1 MLKEFLKAQAIE
13 SLQASFRIR
22 PQSTAS
28 IDLWVD
34 GNDGELPH
42 PLNCEGLDG
51 GMPCPMVGQAG
62 RIAPDVLI
70 QKKDPQRFGVIS
82 EAL

>member
-1 MLKEFLKAQAIE
+1 
-13 SLQASFRIR
+13 
-22 PQSTAS
+22 
-28 IDLWVD
+28 
-34 GNDGELPH
+34 
-42 PLNCEGLDG
+42 LNCEGLDE